1 MGKTSEIKLK
11 IELDENHIPEKLNW
25 NAPDS
30 GTAEDK
36 ECKAFM
42 LTIWDEKEN
51 NTLRIDLWNKE
62 MQVEE
67 MRKFCFQS
75 MITMADTL
83 ERATSDTVLAQELRN
98 LSQQFALKVEE
109 AGQKDEQQ

>member
-11 IELDENHIPEKLNW
+11 IELDENHIPEKLHW

-30 GTAEDK
+30 GTTGDR

-42 LTIWDEKEN
+42 LTIWDENEN

-75 MITMADTL
+75 MMTMADTL
-83 ERATSDTVLAQELRN
+83 ERATSDVALAQELRE
-98 LSQQFALKVEE
+98 LSRQFRIKAEAADQNAAQQ
-109 AGQKDEQQ
+109 

>member
-1 MGKTSEIKLK
+1 MKKSEIKLH
-11 IELDENHIPEKLNW
+11 IELDENHIPEKLQW
-25 NAPDS
+25 EAPDS
-30 GTAEDK
+30 GTEGKED
-36 ECKAFM
+36 CKAFM
-42 LTIWDEKEN
+42 LTIWDEKQN

-83 ERATSDTVLAQELRN
+83 ERATSDTELAHELREI
-98 LSQQFALKVEE
+98 SKQFAAKADEI
-109 AGQKDEQQ
+109 AQKDKQQ